1 MAVNLEEYFRTV
13 FEEHLQTVPM
23 PEEDLR
29 TGTTRILD
37 KRREIK
43 YMDDVLR
50 NQKEEFEA
58 KKKSLEQRRDELRKK
73 EEKLKDSLL
82 NFNKY
87 LKDNDAK
94 QARGLKKAEAE
105 KALVREREKEVQQLQ
120 RHIAALLT
128 KKEKMQKRVSQ
139 KRIYWSFLDSVLKS
153 SKKFEDIGKFIG
165 RFETLVCMREQ
176 LLKRQSTVESERE
189 REAVQLRRYV
199 SERSS
204 ALLHYNNT
212 LSQLQTELDTILSQA
227 LRWESTWNHIQA
239 TAAKET
245 LLLGQIKIVTLNLY
259 HMTGRVTSGAEGFNV
274 DDTLDQ
280 LDRIQLYIQKR
291 ADIVRDLGSDKGS
304 IKASDHA

>member
-139 KRIYWSFLDSVLKS
+139 NRIYWSFLDSVLKS
-153 SKKFEDIGKFIG
+153 SKKFEDIGKLIG